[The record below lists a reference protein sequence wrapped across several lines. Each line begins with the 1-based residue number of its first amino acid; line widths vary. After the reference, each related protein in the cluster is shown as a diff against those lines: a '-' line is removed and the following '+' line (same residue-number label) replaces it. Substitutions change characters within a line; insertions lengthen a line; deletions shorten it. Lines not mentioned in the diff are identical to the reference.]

1 MSEIVATKKVVF
13 KIEDLLS
20 APLAEIST
28 KLSQMDAKLRAMGG
42 GMESMANSQS
52 GLRNSLSQTNTEL
65 GKTTSKLG
73 KFKTSL
79 SQLGSKKIAVNAD
92 TQQADEKLT
101 RVQKYANR
109 LTHRPKH
116 INVTANVNQAERKL
130 NEVKRRTRDLPD
142 GRKITIKV
150 KESGFTRLKGDL
162 KSLGSSSNNL
172 FKSLKEDKGIF
183 RAIGAAGV
191 ASLGAVGVAIGNG
204 IKKAVDL
211 QNTFKKVTNLLET
224 GGESVRE
231 SIGATNKMMADAKRY
246 SLEYGESQESIAEA
260 YLKLAHQGYTG
271 KQAVGAMKAE
281 LQASVAADEDL
292 NRVVELSSGVI
303 EGFGMRTNSTA
314 GMIKNT
320 RKVVNELAYTA
331 DKTAASFSDMG
342 EAMKEVAAPAHT
354 AGISLKDTAAA
365 LGVLANNRIKG
376 SQAGTSLSRAINAI
390 IKPAPLGVKAL
401 QQLGLSV
408 QDFRDK
414 AGRLDSLPTI
424 FGKLNKAMKHLTK
437 PERRAALKDL
447 FGQYGSIAGSI
458 LTEQYK
464 KLDKLADE
472 TQKAVKNDY
481 VTRLANK
488 NMDTA
493 KRQAQRA
500 KQAIEA
506 VSMTIGKSLL
516 PSISK
521 AGEAIA
527 KGLSSK
533 KTQRELDDL
542 SKSMAKVGTSIGKYI
557 GNHINDIIKLST
569 ALAKISTTVATTA
582 FKTMAFPFTALG
594 KALSFIT
601 GGKVGSGLAAT
612 ANSLDALAKCKPLI
626 EGLTVALTSLFM
638 ISKLDKFADSLS
650 KLGGGF
656 KNLGKSISSSK
667 LYESIS
673 NLWKADK
680 RTGKDA
686 KEQGRKDGEQYN
698 EGVNEAIQTGK
709 TEQGIASEAGDVEA
723 GLIEKTGGRTARFAS
738 KHGKGGFLKSILGLG
753 AKDGEVA
760 ALGEGLGKKLLG
772 GIGIALTGFDIA
784 KTLFS
789 KQKNSTKYK
798 KVGSDIGGLV
808 GMGIGS
814 AIGSLLDPVLGP
826 LGTILGGV
834 IGGGIGSKWGKFGGK
849 MAKQAVD
856 GWNDYAKGHKPKT
869 IMGKIAFNIHEAIH
883 NWSKIMARFSKKHP
897 KIMVALRLLN
907 APFRLQILK
916 TKNDLKVLGDAGKG
930 IGKTFANLFMGHLKR
945 IPKDM
950 KNLLNRVVNDFKG
963 AFKKAKDLVSG
974 RHVNLFSHK
983 SSSSSHRSS
992 SSSHKE
998 STEKVPKFKA
1008 PVSKAQTAR
1017 MTGYLK
1023 EVEREISHLKSAIS
1037 HANLGKLMTKQLN
1050 TLKNAVKHAKLEK
1063 SFDGLNKALKNLT
1076 KAFKK
1081 SNVAK
1086 QLQNSFKQI
1095 SKVIKKSDLEKELKA
1110 ISKAFQKA
1118 GKQWEELAKP
1128 AKSVSKSMSIIQ
1140 KSIRQLTKKNGFEK
1154 LIKDFAKFDK
1164 TVRKSKFGKQLQNQ
1178 LAMASKGLGG
1188 KKSFTKEFTSMMNSI
1203 IKSLKSFGKTFNKD
1217 WKNTWKQAAPLL
1229 RKGFRGVL
1237 STFRRIM
1244 NELRSIERS
1253 TTNQFL
1259 HVWHSFI
1266 DRVVSSFRA
1275 GLSKLPGIAASAM
1288 RKVISAINRGI
1299 SGLNKVVSAF
1309 GGDAMKTASYAT
1321 GTPNVAGTHP
1331 GGLMMVNDDGS
1342 ADPREW
1348 IRFPNGKFMKPEGRN
1363 VTMYAPA
1370 GTTVFNSR
1378 QSKVIDEIVNRHVR
1392 HYANGTGDS
1401 DDAVQDYVD
1410 AHIDALAKNPLP
1422 LMEKEFF
1429 ASAKF
1434 SGAEFVAKWGHAL
1447 GETFLHSVLRPM
1459 KKLAE
1464 EYKAELEAPGA
1475 GKWLPV
1481 IKRAERILGV
1491 HLTQLQIQKMLRQI
1505 QTESGGN
1512 AKIKQQIR
1520 DINSETGNP
1529 AKGLLQFTQKT
1540 FDSWAIPGHTDIW
1553 NGLDQIL
1560 AAINCL
1566 NHGGETGWAGFGE
1579 GHGWA
1584 EGGHITSKDLAWIGD
1599 NPEHDEYVINPH
1611 SANAIPLTNQLVT
1624 EVNRNHHLS
1633 QPSGGSQNE
1642 IVSLLRV
1649 AVDKL
1654 TNFDPHPL
1662 VNVDE
1667 MRQAINKRSAQQ
1679 YALMK
1684 GQC

>member
-65 GKTTSKLG
+65 SKTTSKLG

-109 LTHRPKH
+109 LTHQPKH

-172 FKSLKEDKGIF
+172 FKTLKEDKGIF

-191 ASLGAVGVAIGNG
+191 ASLGAVGVAMFSGT
-204 IKKAVDL
+204 KKAMDL
-211 QNTFKKVTNLLET
+211 QNSLKTTSNILYT
-224 GGESVRE
+224 DGEKYRDSLRE
-231 SIGATNKMMADAKRY
+231 TNKMMADAKKY
-246 SLEYGESQESIAEA
+246 SIEYGQSQQDIADGYQE
-260 YLKLAHQGYTG
+260 LVKQGYDG
-271 KQAVGAMKAE
+271 KQAIGAMKSE
-281 LQASVAADEDL
+281 LQATVATGDDFKD
-292 NRVVELSSGVI
+292 VVKTSTNVLDD
-303 EGFGMRTNSTA
+303 FGMRAKTTS
-314 GMIKNT
+314 GMVKNT
-320 RKVVNELAYTA
+320 KRVVNELAFAA
-331 DKTAASFSDMG
+331 DKSATNFQEMGTAMEYVGSTAH
-342 EAMKEVAAPAHT
+342 EARVSLNDTSAAF
-354 AGISLKDTAAA
+354 
-365 LGVLANNRIKG
+365 GVLSNRGIHADK
-376 SQAGTSLSRAINAI
+376 AGTGLRKMLQSLASPSASA
-390 IKPAPLGVKAL
+390 KKAL
-401 QQLGLSV
+401 QQLGLTF
-408 QDFRDK
+408 QDFQTKSGNFKSLPKMFGLLNERMKGLGRVQKIDLLKKIFGTTGANAASVLSDNVNQLRELSKEIKK
-414 AGRLDSLPTI
+414 AGNGNYVAT
-424 FGKLNKAMKHLTK
+424 
-437 PERRAALKDL
+437 
-447 FGQYGSIAGSI
+447 
-458 LTEQYK
+458 
-464 KLDKLADE
+464 LAKRNA
-472 TQKAVKNDY
+472 T
-481 VTRLANK
+481 
-488 NMDTA
+488 TA
-493 KRQAQRA
+493 KMEMARA

-516 PSISK
+516 PAISSTG
-521 AGEAIA
+521 AAIA
-527 KGLSSK
+527 KNLSSK
-533 KTQRELDDL
+533 KTERELNDL
-542 SKSMAKVGTSIGKYI
+542 SQSMAKVGTSIGKYI
-557 GNHINDIIKLST
+557 GNHITDIIKLST

-638 ISKLDKFADSLS
+638 ISKLDKFAKSLND
-650 KLGGGF
+650 LGSGF
-656 KNLGKSISSSK
+656 KGLGNSIRSSK

-680 RTGKDA
+680 ASTITAAKKGAEDGKAYTDA
-686 KEQGRKDGEQYN
+686 VNKETTAANAEQSIIN
-698 EGVNEAIQTGK
+698 E
-709 TEQGIASEAGDVEA
+709 
-723 GLIEKTGGRTARFAS
+723 TGGRSKKFAS
-738 KHGKGGFLKSILGLG
+738 KHGGILGDLLNFG
-753 AKDGEVA
+753 SKDSEVA
-760 ALGEGLGKKLLG
+760 TIGKGIGGKLLG
-772 GIGIALTGFDIA
+772 GIGIAFTGFDIA

-789 KQKNSTKYK
+789 KSKNSTKYK
-798 KVGSDIGGLV
+798 KVGSDIGSLV
-808 GMGIGS
+808 GAGIGMF
-814 AIGSLLDPVLGP
+814 
-826 LGTILGGV
+826 
-834 IGGGIGSKWGKFGGK
+834 FGGPFGAMLGAAVGGSIGK
-849 MAKQAVD
+849 MGGKLAKHAVD
-856 GWNDYAKGHKPKT
+856 GWNDYTNGHKPKT
-869 IMGKIAFNIHEAIH
+869 IMGKIAFNLHEAMH
-883 NWSKIMARFSKKHP
+883 NWSKILASFGKRHP
-897 KIMVALRLLN
+897 KINIAVQLLTRGFK
-907 APFRLQILK
+907 AEVSLFKSKLK
-916 TKNDLKVLGDAGKG
+916 AIGDLGKNVGKVFSDLFTGR
-930 IGKTFANLFMGHLKR
+930 LKR
-945 IPKDM
+945 IPKD
-950 KNLLNRVVNDFKG
+950 VKG
-963 AFKKAKDLVSG
+963 IFSTISKDAKAAWQKAEDILRG
-974 RHVNLFSHK
+974 KHTTTHK

-992 SSSHKE
+992 SSHKE
-998 STEKVPKFKA
+998 PTEKVPKFKA

-1154 LIKDFAKFDK
+1154 LTKDFAKFDK
-1164 TVRKSKFGKQLQNQ
+1164 TVRKSKFGKQLQQQ

-1244 NELRSIERS
+1244 EELRSIERS

-1266 DRVVSSFRA
+1266 DRVVSSFRE

-1529 AKGLLQFTQKT
+1529 AKGLLQFTQRT

>member
-28 KLSQMDAKLRAMGG
+28 KLSQMDAKFRSVGG
-42 GMESMANSQS
+42 GVETASNSQS
-52 GLRNSLSQTNTEL
+52 GFRSSLSQTNAEL

-109 LTHRPKH
+109 LTHQPKH

-191 ASLGAVGVAIGNG
+191 ASMGAVGAAMIHGVKGAIN
-204 IKKAVDL
+204 L
-211 QNTFKKVTNLLET
+211 QDSYKRTTNLLKT
-224 GGESVRE
+224 GGESAKA
-231 SIGATNKMMADAKRY
+231 SISEVNKMMADGKKY
-246 SLEYGESQESIAEA
+246 SLEYGQSQHTIAE
-260 YLKLAHQGYTG
+260 GYQDLVKRGYSG
-271 KQAVGAMKAE
+271 KQAIGAMKSE
-281 LQASVAADEDL
+281 LQATVATGDDF
-292 NRVVELSSGVI
+292 NDVVKVSSQTI
-303 EGFGMRTNSTA
+303 EAFGMRSKTTS
-314 GMIKNT
+314 GMVKNT
-320 RKVVNELAYTA
+320 KTVVNELAFAA
-331 DKTAASFSDMG
+331 DKTATDFQSLGVGMEYAG
-342 EAMKEVAAPAHT
+342 AVAHQ
-354 AGISLKDTAAA
+354 AGVSLNDTSAA
-365 LGVLANNRIKG
+365 LGTLSNNGLEADK
-376 SQAGTSLSRAINAI
+376 AGTGLRKVINSLASPTASA
-390 IKPAPLGVKAL
+390 KSAL
-401 QQLGLSV
+401 QQLGLTV
-408 QDFRDK
+408 QDFQTKSGKLKSLPAIFKQLNASMKGLSKTQKTDLMKKIFGTTGQNAGMILASNAKKLQELSKEVAK
-414 AGRLDSLPTI
+414 AGKGNYVADLAKKNAQT
-424 FGKLNKAMKHLTK
+424 TK
-437 PERRAALKDL
+437 ME
-447 FGQYGSIAGSI
+447 
-458 LTEQYK
+458 
-464 KLDKLADE
+464 
-472 TQKAVKNDY
+472 
-481 VTRLANK
+481 
-488 NMDTA
+488 MA
-493 KRQAQRA
+493 KA

-516 PSISK
+516 PAIGT

-557 GNHINDIIKLST
+557 GNHITDIMKLAG

-638 ISKLDKFADSLS
+638 ISKLDKFANSLS
-650 KLGGGF
+650 NLGSGF

-680 RTGKDA
+680 QTGKDA

-698 EGVNEAIQTGK
+698 EGVNEAMQTGK
-709 TEQGIASEAGDVEA
+709 AEQGIASEAGNVEE

-738 KHGKGGFLKSILGLG
+738 KHSKGGFLKSILGLG

-897 KIMVALRLLN
+897 KIMVALRLLT

-930 IGKTFANLFMGHLKR
+930 IGKTFADLFMGHLKR

-992 SSSHKE
+992 SHKTP
-998 STEKVPKFKA
+998 TEKVPKFKA

-1086 QLQNSFKQI
+1086 QLQSSFKQI

-1154 LIKDFAKFDK
+1154 LTKDFAKFDK

-1237 STFRRIM
+1237 STFRHIM
-1244 NELRSIERS
+1244 SELRSIERS

-1392 HYANGTGDS
+1392 HYADGTGDS

-1447 GETFLHSVLRPM
+1447 GETFLHGVLRPM

-1464 EYKAELEAPGA
+1464 EYKEELEAPGA

-1481 IKRAERILGV
+1481 IKRAARMLGV
-1491 HLTQLQIQKMLRQI
+1491 HLTDDQIQRLLRQI

-1512 AKIKQQIR
+1512 EHITQKIH
-1520 DINSETGNP
+1520 DINSAEGHP
-1529 AKGLLQFTQKT
+1529 AQGLLQFIPST
-1540 FDSWAIPGHTDIW
+1540 FNAWAVPGHHNIMS
-1553 NGLDQIL
+1553 GLDQIL

-1566 NHGGETGWAGFGE
+1566 NHGGEGGWGNIGN

>member
-28 KLSQMDAKLRAMGG
+28 KLSQMDAKFRSVGG
-42 GMESMANSQS
+42 GVETASNSQS
-52 GLRNSLSQTNTEL
+52 GFRSSLSQTNAEL

-73 KFKTSL
+73 NFKESL
-79 SQLGSKKIAVNAD
+79 SRLSNKKISVKAD
-92 TQQADEKLT
+92 AHQADKELAEVGRRTKQIGGKTVSLKVKDTGIT
-101 RVQKYANR
+101 RVQR
-109 LTHRPKH
+109 
-116 INVTANVNQAERKL
+116 
-130 NEVKRRTRDLPD
+130 
-142 GRKITIKV
+142 
-150 KESGFTRLKGDL
+150 DL
-162 KSLGSSSNNL
+162 KSLNNNFNSL
-172 FKSLKEDKGIF
+172 HSHTSKLSGVFKTL
-183 RAIGAAGV
+183 GV
-191 ASLGAVGVAIGNG
+191 VGTASLGAVGAAMVHGVKGAIN
-204 IKKAVDL
+204 L
-211 QNTFKKVTNLLET
+211 QDSYKRTTNLLRT
-224 GGESVRE
+224 GGESAKA
-231 SIGATNKMMADAKRY
+231 SISEVNKMMADGKKY
-246 SLEYGESQESIAEA
+246 SLEYGQSQQTIAE
-260 YLKLAHQGYTG
+260 GYQDLVKRGYSG
-271 KQAVGAMKAE
+271 KQAIGAMKSE
-281 LQASVAADEDL
+281 LQATVATGDDF
-292 NRVVELSSGVI
+292 NDVVKVSSQTI
-303 EGFGMRTNSTA
+303 EAFGMRSKTTS
-314 GMIKNT
+314 GMVKNT
-320 RKVVNELAYTA
+320 KTVVNELAFAA
-331 DKTAASFSDMG
+331 DKTATDFQSLGVGMEYAG
-342 EAMKEVAAPAHT
+342 AVAHQ
-354 AGISLKDTAAA
+354 AGVSLNDTSAA
-365 LGVLANNRIKG
+365 LGTLSNNGLEADK
-376 SQAGTSLSRAINAI
+376 AGTGLRKVINSLASPTASA
-390 IKPAPLGVKAL
+390 KSAL
-401 QQLGLSV
+401 QQLGLTV
-408 QDFRDK
+408 QDFQTKSGKLKSLPAIFKQLNASMKGLSKTQKTDLMKKIFGTTGQNAGMILASNAKKLQELSKEVAK
-414 AGRLDSLPTI
+414 AGKGNYVADLAKKNAQT
-424 FGKLNKAMKHLTK
+424 TK
-437 PERRAALKDL
+437 ME
-447 FGQYGSIAGSI
+447 
-458 LTEQYK
+458 
-464 KLDKLADE
+464 
-472 TQKAVKNDY
+472 
-481 VTRLANK
+481 
-488 NMDTA
+488 MA
-493 KRQAQRA
+493 KA

-516 PSISK
+516 PAIGT

-533 KTQRELDDL
+533 KTQRELNDL
-542 SKSMAKVGTSIGKYI
+542 ASSMAKVGTSIGKYI
-557 GNHINDIIKLST
+557 GNHITDIIKLGGALGKIT
-569 ALAKISTTVATTA
+569 AIVASTA
-582 FKTMAFPFTALG
+582 FKTMAFPFMALG

-601 GGKVGSGLAAT
+601 GGKVGDGLAAT
-612 ANSLDALAKCKPLI
+612 ANGLDALAKCKPLI
-626 EGLTVALTSLFM
+626 EALTVALTSFFM
-638 ISKLDKFADSLS
+638 VRKATEFAKSVSEVSEDLRNLGGAFKSTQLGESLS
-650 KLGGGF
+650 KIWTNA
-656 KNLGKSISSSK
+656 KSK
-667 LYESIS
+667 LTAFV
-673 NLWKADK
+673 K
-680 RTGKDA
+680 GKNDA
-686 KEQGRKDGEQYN
+686 KEYKK
-698 EGVNEAIQTGK
+698 GVDSE
-709 TEQGIASEAGDVEA
+709 TETAKAEETIAD
-723 GLIEKTGGRTARFAS
+723 TAS
-738 KHGKGGFLKSILGLG
+738 KGKGGFLSKLLNFGS
-753 AKDGEVA
+753 KDSEIATV
-760 ALGEGLGKKLLG
+760 GKGIGGKLLG
-772 GIGIALTGFDIA
+772 GIGIAFTGFDIA

-789 KQKNSTKYK
+789 KQNNSAKYK
-798 KVGSDIGGLV
+798 KVGSDIGSLIGA
-808 GMGIGS
+808 GIGMFFGGLPG
-814 AIGSLLDPVLGP
+814 AIFGGVLGGSL
-826 LGTILGGV
+826 
-834 IGGGIGSKWGKFGGK
+834 GKLGGK

-856 GWNDYAKGHKPKT
+856 GWNDYSKGHKPKT
-869 IMGKIAFNIHEAIH
+869 IMGKIAFDIHEAIH
-883 NWSKIMARFSKKHP
+883 NWSQIMARFGKKHP
-897 KIMVALRLLN
+897 KINIAVQLLTRGFK
-907 APFRLQILK
+907 AEVSLFKSKLK
-916 TKNDLKVLGDAGKG
+916 TIGDVGKKV
-930 IGKTFANLFMGHLKR
+930 GKTFADLFTGRLKR
-945 IPKDM
+945 IPKD
-950 KNLLNRVVNDFKG
+950 VKG
-963 AFKKAKDLVSG
+963 IFSTISKDAKAAWQKAEDILRG
-974 RHVNLFSHK
+974 KHTTTHK

-992 SSSHKE
+992 SSHKE
-998 STEKVPKFKA
+998 PTEKVPKFKA

-1095 SKVIKKSDLEKELKA
+1095 NKVIKKSDLEKELKA

-1154 LIKDFAKFDK
+1154 LTKDFAKFDK
-1164 TVRKSKFGKQLQNQ
+1164 TVRKSKFGKQLQQQ

-1237 STFRRIM
+1237 STFRHIM
-1244 NELRSIERS
+1244 SELRSIERS

-1266 DRVVSSFRA
+1266 DRVISSFRE

-1464 EYKAELEAPGA
+1464 EYKEELEAPGA

-1481 IKRAERILGV
+1481 IKRAARMLGV
-1491 HLTQLQIQKMLRQI
+1491 HLTDDQIQRLLRQI

-1512 AKIKQQIR
+1512 EHITQKIH
-1520 DINSETGNP
+1520 DINSAEGHP
-1529 AKGLLQFTQKT
+1529 AQGLLQFIPST
-1540 FDSWAIPGHTDIW
+1540 FNAWAVPGHHNIMS
-1553 NGLDQIL
+1553 GLDQIL

-1566 NHGGETGWAGFGE
+1566 NHGGEGGWGNIGN

>member
-109 LTHRPKH
+109 LTHQPKH

-191 ASLGAVGVAIGNG
+191 ASLGAVGVAMFSGT
-204 IKKAVDL
+204 KKAMDL
-211 QNTFKKVTNLLET
+211 QNSLKTTSNILYT
-224 GGESVRE
+224 DGEKYRDSLRE
-231 SIGATNKMMADAKRY
+231 TNKMMADAKKY
-246 SLEYGESQESIAEA
+246 SIEYGQSQQDIADGYQE
-260 YLKLAHQGYTG
+260 LVKQGYDG
-271 KQAVGAMKAE
+271 KQAIGAMKSE
-281 LQASVAADEDL
+281 LQATVATGDDFKD
-292 NRVVELSSGVI
+292 VVKTSTNVLDD
-303 EGFGMRTNSTA
+303 FGMRAKTTS
-314 GMIKNT
+314 GMVKNT
-320 RKVVNELAYTA
+320 KRVVNELAFAA
-331 DKTAASFSDMG
+331 DKSATNFQEMGTAMEYVGSTAH
-342 EAMKEVAAPAHT
+342 EARVSLNDTSAAF
-354 AGISLKDTAAA
+354 
-365 LGVLANNRIKG
+365 GVLSNRGIHADK
-376 SQAGTSLSRAINAI
+376 AGTGLRKMLQSLASPSASA
-390 IKPAPLGVKAL
+390 KKAL
-401 QQLGLSV
+401 QQLGLTF
-408 QDFRDK
+408 QDFQTKSGNFKSLPKMFGLLNERMKGLGRVQKIDLLKKIFGTTGANAASVLSDNVNQLRELSKEIKK
-414 AGRLDSLPTI
+414 AGNGNYVAT
-424 FGKLNKAMKHLTK
+424 
-437 PERRAALKDL
+437 
-447 FGQYGSIAGSI
+447 
-458 LTEQYK
+458 
-464 KLDKLADE
+464 LAKRNA
-472 TQKAVKNDY
+472 T
-481 VTRLANK
+481 
-488 NMDTA
+488 TA
-493 KRQAQRA
+493 KMEMARA

-516 PSISK
+516 PAISSTG
-521 AGEAIA
+521 AAIA
-527 KGLSSK
+527 KNLSSK
-533 KTQRELDDL
+533 KTERKLNDL
-542 SKSMAKVGTSIGKYI
+542 SQSMAKVGTSIGKYI

-638 ISKLDKFADSLS
+638 ISKLDKFANSLS
-650 KLGGGF
+650 NLGSGF
-656 KNLGKSISSSK
+656 KGLGNSIRSSK

-680 RTGKDA
+680 ASTITAAKKGAEDGKAYTDA
-686 KEQGRKDGEQYN
+686 VNKETTAANAEQSIIN
-698 EGVNEAIQTGK
+698 E
-709 TEQGIASEAGDVEA
+709 
-723 GLIEKTGGRTARFAS
+723 TGGRSKKFAS
-738 KHGKGGFLKSILGLG
+738 KHGGILGDLLNFG
-753 AKDGEVA
+753 SKDSEVA
-760 ALGEGLGKKLLG
+760 TIGKGIGGKLLG
-772 GIGIALTGFDIA
+772 GIGIAFTGFDIA

-789 KQKNSTKYK
+789 KSKNSTKYK
-798 KVGSDIGGLV
+798 KVGSDIGSLV
-808 GMGIGS
+808 GAGIGMF
-814 AIGSLLDPVLGP
+814 
-826 LGTILGGV
+826 
-834 IGGGIGSKWGKFGGK
+834 FGGPFGAMLGAAVGGSIGK
-849 MAKQAVD
+849 MGGKLAKHAVD
-856 GWNDYAKGHKPKT
+856 GWNDYTNGHKPKT
-869 IMGKIAFNIHEAIH
+869 IMGKIAFNLHEAMH
-883 NWSKIMARFSKKHP
+883 NWSKILASFGKRHP
-897 KIMVALRLLN
+897 KINIAVQLLTRGFK
-907 APFRLQILK
+907 AEVSLFKSKLK
-916 TKNDLKVLGDAGKG
+916 AIGDLGKNVGKVFSD
-930 IGKTFANLFMGHLKR
+930 LFMGRLKR
-945 IPKDM
+945 IPKDI
-950 KNLLNRVVNDFKG
+950 KG
-963 AFKKAKDLVSG
+963 IFSTLSKDAKSAWQKAEDILHG
-974 RHVNLFSHK
+974 RHTTSS

-992 SSSHKE
+992 SHKTP
-998 STEKVPKFKA
+998 TEKVPKFKA
-1008 PVSKAQTAR
+1008 PVSKAQTVR

-1154 LIKDFAKFDK
+1154 LTKDFAKFDK
-1164 TVRKSKFGKQLQNQ
+1164 TVRKSKFGKQLQQQ

-1244 NELRSIERS
+1244 EELRSIERS

-1266 DRVVSSFRA
+1266 DRVVSSFRE

-1529 AKGLLQFTQKT
+1529 AKGLLQFTQRT

>member
-65 GKTTSKLG
+65 SKTTSKLG

-109 LTHRPKH
+109 LTHQPKH

-191 ASLGAVGVAIGNG
+191 ASLGAVGVAMFSGT
-204 IKKAVDL
+204 KKAMDL
-211 QNTFKKVTNLLET
+211 QNSLKTTSNILYT
-224 GGESVRE
+224 DGEKYRDSLRE
-231 SIGATNKMMADAKRY
+231 TNKMMADAKKY
-246 SLEYGESQESIAEA
+246 SIEYGQSQQDIADGYQE
-260 YLKLAHQGYTG
+260 LVKQGYDG
-271 KQAVGAMKAE
+271 KQAIGAMKSE
-281 LQASVAADEDL
+281 LQATVATGDDFKD
-292 NRVVELSSGVI
+292 VVKTSTNVLDD
-303 EGFGMRTNSTA
+303 FGMRAKTTS
-314 GMIKNT
+314 GMVKNT
-320 RKVVNELAYTA
+320 KRVVNELAFAA
-331 DKTAASFSDMG
+331 DKSATNFQEMGTAMEYVGSTAH
-342 EAMKEVAAPAHT
+342 EARVSLNDTSAAF
-354 AGISLKDTAAA
+354 
-365 LGVLANNRIKG
+365 GVLSNRGIHADK
-376 SQAGTSLSRAINAI
+376 AGTGLRKMLQSLASPSASA
-390 IKPAPLGVKAL
+390 KKAL
-401 QQLGLSV
+401 QQLGLTF
-408 QDFRDK
+408 QDFQTKSGNFKSLPKMFGLLNERMKGLGRVQKIDLLKKIFGTTGANAASVLSDNVNQLRELSKEIKK
-414 AGRLDSLPTI
+414 AGN
-424 FGKLNKAMKHLTK
+424 G
-437 PERRAALKDL
+437 
-447 FGQYGSIAGSI
+447 
-458 LTEQYK
+458 
-464 KLDKLADE
+464 
-472 TQKAVKNDY
+472 DY
-481 VTRLANK
+481 VATLAKRNAT
-488 NMDTA
+488 TA
-493 KRQAQRA
+493 KMEMARA

-516 PSISK
+516 PAISSTG
-521 AGEAIA
+521 AAIA
-527 KGLSSK
+527 KNLSSK
-533 KTQRELDDL
+533 KTERELDGL
-542 SKSMAKVGTSIGKYI
+542 AKSMAKVGTSIGKYI

-638 ISKLDKFADSLS
+638 ISKLDKFANSLS

-698 EGVNEAIQTGK
+698 AGVNESIEAGK
-709 TEQGIASEAGDVEA
+709 LEQGVASEAGNVEA

-753 AKDGEVA
+753 AEDGEVA

-808 GMGIGS
+808 GAGIGG

-826 LGTILGGV
+826 FGTILGMT
-834 IGGGIGSKWGKFGGK
+834 IGGGVGSKLGKLGGK

-897 KIMVALRLLN
+897 KIMVALRLLT
-907 APFRLQILK
+907 APFRLQVLK

-930 IGKTFANLFMGHLKR
+930 LGKTFADLFMGHLKR

-950 KNLLNRVVNDFKG
+950 KNLLNSVVNDFKG
-963 AFKKAKDLVSG
+963 AWKKAKDLVSG

-983 SSSSSHRSS
+983 SSSFSHRSS
-992 SSSHKE
+992 SHKE
-998 STEKVPKFKA
+998 PTEKVPKFKA

-1154 LIKDFAKFDK
+1154 LTKDFAKFDK
-1164 TVRKSKFGKQLQNQ
+1164 TVRKSKFGKQLQQQ

-1237 STFRRIM
+1237 STFRHIM
-1244 NELRSIERS
+1244 SELRSIERS

-1259 HVWHSFI
+1259 HVWHNFI
-1266 DRVVSSFRA
+1266 DRVVSSFRE

-1529 AKGLLQFTQKT
+1529 AKGLLQFTQRT

>member
-109 LTHRPKH
+109 LTHQPKH

-191 ASLGAVGVAIGNG
+191 ASMGAVGAAIAHGA
-204 IKKAVDL
+204 KSAVDL
-211 QNTFKKVTNLLET
+211 QDTFKKTGNLLQT

-231 SIGATNKMMADAKRY
+231 SISATNKMMADAKKY
-246 SLEYGESQESIAEA
+246 SLEYGESQQSIAEG
-260 YLKLAHQGYTG
+260 YEELVHKGYTG
-271 KQAVGAMKAE
+271 KEAIGAMKYE
-281 LQASVAADEDL
+281 LKASVASGENFND
-292 NRVVELSSGVI
+292 VVKTASEVVDA
-303 EGFGMRTNSTA
+303 FGMRTNSA
-314 GMIKNT
+314 AKMMKNT
-320 RKVVNELAYTA
+320 KTVVNELAYAA
-331 DKTAASFSDMG
+331 DMSSAHFEDMG
-342 EAMKEVAAPAHT
+342 EAMAYSGNKIHAA
-354 AGISLKDTAAA
+354 GVSLNDTSAA
-365 LGVLANNRIKG
+365 LGILANNGLKG
-376 SQAGTSLSRAINAI
+376 TAAGTALQRMVSNL
-390 IKPAPLGVKAL
+390 IKPAASGAKAL
-401 QQLGLSV
+401 KQLGLST
-408 QDFRDK
+408 QDFVNK
-414 AGRLDSLPTI
+414 SGKLETLPTI
-424 FGKLNKAMKHLTK
+424 FKKLNSAMSGLTK
-437 PERRAALKDL
+437 TQKQAALKEI
-447 FGQYGSIAGSI
+447 FGTYGSTAATD
-458 LTEQYK
+458 LLEHYK
-464 KLDKLADE
+464 DFARLS
-472 TQKAVKNDY
+472 QKIKESVKHDY
-481 VTRLANK
+481 VTQLANK
-488 NMDTA
+488 NMETA
-493 KRQAQRA
+493 KRQLMRA
-500 KQAIEA
+500 KQAMEA

-521 AGEAIA
+521 AGQAIA
-527 KGLSSK
+527 KGLSTK
-533 KTQRELDDL
+533 QAQRELDGL
-542 SKSMAKVGTSIGKYI
+542 AKSMAKVGNSIGKYI

-680 RTGKDA
+680 KTGKDA

-698 EGVNEAIQTGK
+698 AGVNESIEAGK
-709 TEQGIASEAGDVEA
+709 LEQGVASEAGNVEA

-753 AKDGEVA
+753 AEDGEVA

-808 GMGIGS
+808 GAGIGG

-826 LGTILGGV
+826 FGTILGMT
-834 IGGGIGSKWGKFGGK
+834 IGGGVGSKLGKLGGK

-897 KIMVALRLLN
+897 KIMVALRLLT

-930 IGKTFANLFMGHLKR
+930 LGKTFADLFMGHLKR

-950 KNLLNRVVNDFKG
+950 KNLLNSVVNDFKG
-963 AFKKAKDLVSG
+963 AWKKAKDLVSG

-992 SSSHKE
+992 SHKE
-998 STEKVPKFKA
+998 PTEKVPKFKA

-1154 LIKDFAKFDK
+1154 LTKDFAKFDK
-1164 TVRKSKFGKQLQNQ
+1164 TVRKSKFGKQLQQQ

-1266 DRVVSSFRA
+1266 NRVVSSFRE
-1275 GLSKLPGIAASAM
+1275 GLSKLPGIAANAM
-1288 RKVISAINRGI
+1288 KKVISAINRGI

-1309 GGDAMKTASYAT
+1309 GGDAMKTASYAQ

-1512 AKIKQQIR
+1512 AKIKQQIH
-1520 DINSETGNP
+1520 DINSATGHP
-1529 AKGLLQFTQKT
+1529 AEGLLQFRQDT
-1540 FDSWAIPGHTDIW
+1540 FNSWAIPGHTDIW

-1584 EGGHITSKDLAWIGD
+1584 EGGHITTKDLAWIGD

-1633 QPSGGSQNE
+1633 QPSNGSQNE
-1642 IVSLLRV
+1642 IMSLLRV

-1654 TNFDPHPL
+1654 NNFDQHPL